1 MRHSCLMLLH
11 FGGNFFISG
20 GNQNMGCDIRCCSG
34 EVEPLGGESSEV
46 SPKTGG
52 LTMME
57 HSVSPP
63 LHG

>member
-1 MRHSCLMLLH
+1 MRHGCLMLLH
-11 FGGNFFISG
+11 FGGNLFISG

-34 EVEPLGGESSEV
+34 EVELLGGESSEA
-46 SPKTGG
+46 PRTGG
-52 LTMME
+52 LTMTG